1 MLEFPSTLR
10 PEKKSFALACV
21 LLLAFS
27 LYANT
32 LLNGFVY
39 DDHDQVEQNAYA
51 HSARYLGRALT
62 TTVWSFQGTEGQSNY
77 YRPLMTLGYLVCNK
91 LFQSMPYGFHLVNI
105 LLNCI
110 VVWLVFLFCSR
121 LLGDETIALCAAA
134 IFALHPIHTE
144 VVAWIA
150 AVTELD
156 LAVFY
161 LATFALF
168 LRLGSGDRR
177 QELRTHVWMACCFLL
192 ALLSK
197 EQAMT
202 LLPLIVLYEH
212 LYRSDRDVTRWKT
225 KVSRYGSLALIGCAY
240 LIFRVAVLGGLAPV
254 LKHADVTPYQV
265 PLSALALL
273 GQYAAKIFWPHSLL
287 AFYVFHKSVSISD
300 PRVLLGLG
308 FVFLAI
314 LLFVVL
320 WRRARIYSFALLWMA
335 VTLAPVLNPRWM
347 ATNVFTERYL
357 YLPSVGFC
365 VLLAGGVVW
374 LFRKAA
380 VKPLALRWLM
390 GAASVA
396 VCALAATQIVARNRD
411 WHDDWAFLRSTLA
424 REPHASLLR
433 TDLGTLEWNLLH
445 REEAKRQWLL
455 ALADKPDDAVAL
467 SNLGLA
473 MLEEKR
479 YRQAEDY
486 LQKAIEL
493 RPRFAAP
500 HTHLGRVYLAEGE
513 SAAAEEEFRK
523 AAEIYPLST
532 EARNALGKF
541 YLDQEKLADAEK
553 QYRASVESRPTEEAL
568 NQLGEIYLQEGL
580 ATNAEQAWRQAL
592 LLSPYDAPA
601 HLGLGRL
608 YFADGRRA
616 EAKKEYQEV
625 LLMDLGNAEAREAL
639 QKLGATDLPPA
650 PRQLPHTS
658 EVHASGSSR

>member
-1 MLEFPSTLR
+1 MLDFPSTLR

-51 HSARYLGRALT
+51 HSARYLGRVLT

-177 QELRTHVWMACCFLL
+177 QELRTHAWMACCFLL

-202 LLPLIVLYEH
+202 LLPLIALYEH

-240 LIFRVAVLGGLAPV
+240 LIFRVTVLGGLAPV

-265 PLSALALL
+265 PLSAL
-273 GQYAAKIFWPHSLL
+273 
-287 AFYVFHKSVSISD
+287 
-300 PRVLLGLG
+300 
-308 FVFLAI
+308 
-314 LLFVVL
+314 
-320 WRRARIYSFALLWMA
+320 
-335 VTLAPVLNPRWM
+335 
-347 ATNVFTERYL
+347 
-357 YLPSVGFC
+357 
-365 VLLAGGVVW
+365 
-374 LFRKAA
+374 
-380 VKPLALRWLM
+380 
-390 GAASVA
+390 
-396 VCALAATQIVARNRD
+396 
-411 WHDDWAFLRSTLA
+411 
-424 REPHASLLR
+424 
-433 TDLGTLEWNLLH
+433 
-445 REEAKRQWLL
+445 
-455 ALADKPDDAVAL
+455 
-467 SNLGLA
+467 
-473 MLEEKR
+473 
-479 YRQAEDY
+479 
-486 LQKAIEL
+486 
-493 RPRFAAP
+493 
-500 HTHLGRVYLAEGE
+500 
-513 SAAAEEEFRK
+513 
-523 AAEIYPLST
+523 
-532 EARNALGKF
+532 
-541 YLDQEKLADAEK
+541 
-553 QYRASVESRPTEEAL
+553 
-568 NQLGEIYLQEGL
+568 
-580 ATNAEQAWRQAL
+580 
-592 LLSPYDAPA
+592 
-601 HLGLGRL
+601 
-608 YFADGRRA
+608 
-616 EAKKEYQEV
+616 
-625 LLMDLGNAEAREAL
+625 
-639 QKLGATDLPPA
+639 
-650 PRQLPHTS
+650 
-658 EVHASGSSR
+658 